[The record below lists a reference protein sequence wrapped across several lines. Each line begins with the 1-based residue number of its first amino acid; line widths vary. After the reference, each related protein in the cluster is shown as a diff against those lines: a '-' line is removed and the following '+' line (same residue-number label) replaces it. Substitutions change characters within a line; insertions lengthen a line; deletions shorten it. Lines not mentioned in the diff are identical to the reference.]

1 VLLALLEVPLVLGPI
16 GPPLM
21 TEPILLV
28 TDPGSLIDCTCVS
41 MKVAALTMR
50 LVIKPVAAV
59 DVAGV
64 TMDHT
69 AETSRTVAVPVAHED

>member
-1 VLLALLEVPLVLGPI
+1 MLLALLKVPLVLGPV

-28 TDPGSLIDCTCVS
+28 TDPGSLIDRPSVS
-41 MKVAALTMR
+41 MKVAALAMG
-50 LVIKPVAAV
+50 LVIEPVAAV
-59 DVAGV
+59 DVTCV

-69 AETSRTVAVPVAHED
+69 AETSRTVTVPLPHKD